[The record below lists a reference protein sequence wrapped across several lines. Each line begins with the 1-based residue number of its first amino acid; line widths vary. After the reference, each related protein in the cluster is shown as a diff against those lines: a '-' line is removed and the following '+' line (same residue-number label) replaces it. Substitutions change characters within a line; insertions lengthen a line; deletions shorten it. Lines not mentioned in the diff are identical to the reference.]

1 MSQQRYRFV
10 VGSAEEAVTV
20 LRDRLGE
27 NARVVSVRQVEGTGL
42 AKFLQAPKLE
52 VVAELVSAEQI
63 ALEQQP
69 TLQTVL
75 PAARALAA
83 APSTPA
89 LPAGSPGNPPAE
101 QGLREE
107 TPVGV
112 YAPPRAG
119 SAPHGNSQHS
129 NPHPAQNA
137 QAGNSTLHRLLA
149 AGGISTATLARLFSS
164 PEWDRMEK
172 MPPRFALVEAGI
184 RLREIY
190 GAIPKQPL
198 GDRVAFLGSPGTGK
212 TTALCKWL
220 AGDVFVRQRRG
231 VVLKLDLDRA
241 NPGDALA
248 VFCEALGVPCAR
260 SIPDVPKLGPGQTLY
275 IDVPGVIPGREE
287 ETTQVT
293 EALDPLFTNSR
304 VMVINAAYEAALIKR
319 SYAFA
324 QRSGCT
330 HVAFTHLDELTHW
343 GKLWEFILEPS
354 LTPLFLSTGPN
365 IAGDMEQDVF
375 EAVMARTFPSAGAQA
390 AHNRTAE

>member
-1 MSQQRYRFV
+1 MRMSQQRYKFV

-20 LRDRLGE
+20 LKERLGE

-52 VVAELVSAEQI
+52 VIAELVSAEQI
-63 ALEQQP
+63 ALERQP
-69 TLQTVL
+69 PAAIQATRGL
-75 PAARALAA
+75 PAVQAA
-83 APSTPA
+83 HG
-89 LPAGSPGNPPAE
+89 AGSPSQPALESPFPAEKTLGEYDPSRAGYGANGSQGSNPP
-101 QGLREE
+101 
-107 TPVGV
+107 
-112 YAPPRAG
+112 
-119 SAPHGNSQHS
+119 
-129 NPHPAQNA
+129 PAQNTET
-137 QAGNSTLHRLLA
+137 GNSTLHRLLA
-149 AGGISTATLARLFSS
+149 AGGISTATLARLVAS
-164 PEWDRMEK
+164 PDWDRVEK

-184 RLREIY
+184 RLRQIY
-190 GAIPKQPL
+190 QGIRKQPL
-198 GDRVAFLGSPGTGK
+198 GDRVVFLGSPGAGK

-260 SIPDVPKLGPGQTLY
+260 SIPDVPKLAPGQTLY
-275 IDVPGVIPGREE
+275 IDVPGVVPGREE
-287 ETTQVT
+287 ETAQVT

-319 SYAFA
+319 SYEFA
-324 QRSGCT
+324 QRAGCT

-343 GKLWEFILEPS
+343 GKLWEFILKPG

-375 EAVMARTFPSAGAQA
+375 ESVMARTFPSAGAQA
-390 AHNRTAE
+390 ADNRTAV

>member
-52 VVAELVSAEQI
+52 VVAELVSPEQI

-69 TLQTVL
+69 AMQAAP
-75 PAARALAA
+75 PATRALAA
-83 APSTPA
+83 AQPPAA
-89 LPAGSPGNPPAE
+89 LPASSPGTPSIE
-101 QGLREE
+101 QGFREE
-107 TPVGV
+107 QPLGV
-112 YAPPRAG
+112 YDPRRAG
-119 SAPHGNSQHS
+119 SGPRDTSNHS
-129 NPHPAQNA
+129 PLPPAQNSP
-137 QAGNSTLHRLLA
+137 AGNSTLHRLLA

-190 GAIPKQPL
+190 RGIPKKSL
-198 GDRVAFLGSPGTGK
+198 GDRVAFLGSPGAGK

-287 ETTQVT
+287 EAAQVT

-304 VMVINAAYEAALIKR
+304 VMVINAAYESALIKR

-375 EAVMARTFPSAGAQA
+375 EAVMARTFPNAGAQA
-390 AHNRTAE
+390 ADNRTAE

>member
-1 MSQQRYRFV
+1 MRMSQQRYRFV

-20 LRDRLGE
+20 LRERLGE

-52 VVAELVSAEQI
+52 VIAELVSPEQV

-69 TLQTVL
+69 TAQATL
-75 PAARALAA
+75 PATRGLPPTQPPHATGSPSQPTFEQVFPGKKLLGMQDP
-83 APSTPA
+83 APPGYSA
-89 LPAGSPGNPPAE
+89 NGGNGVNLPA
-101 QGLREE
+101 
-107 TPVGV
+107 
-112 YAPPRAG
+112 
-119 SAPHGNSQHS
+119 
-129 NPHPAQNA
+129 AQNA
-137 QAGNSTLHRLLA
+137 QTENSTLHRLLA
-149 AGGISTATLARLFSS
+149 AGGISTATLASLVAS
-164 PEWDRMEK
+164 PDWDRIER

-184 RLREIY
+184 RLRQIY
-190 GAIPKQPL
+190 QGIRKQPL
-198 GDRVAFLGSPGTGK
+198 GDRVAFLGSPGAGK

-260 SIPDVPKLGPGQTLY
+260 SIPDVPKLAPGQTLY

-287 ETTQVT
+287 EAAQIT

-319 SYAFA
+319 SYEFA

-343 GKLWEFILEPS
+343 GKLWEFILKPS

-375 EAVMARTFPSAGAQA
+375 ESVMAHTFPSAGAQVA
-390 AHNRTAE
+390 DNRTAE

>member
-1 MSQQRYRFV
+1 MRMSQQRYRFV

-20 LRDRLGE
+20 LKERLGE

-52 VVAELVSAEQI
+52 VIAELVSPEQI

-69 TLQTVL
+69 AATLQASRGLHAVQ
-75 PAARALAA
+75 PAHGPGS
-83 APSTPA
+83 PSQPA
-89 LPAGSPGNPPAE
+89 LEPPFPAEKTLGGYDPSNAGSRANGNHGSNPPPALNAE
-101 QGLREE
+101 
-107 TPVGV
+107 T
-112 YAPPRAG
+112 
-119 SAPHGNSQHS
+119 
-129 NPHPAQNA
+129 
-137 QAGNSTLHRLLA
+137 GNSTLHRLLA
-149 AGGISTATLARLFSS
+149 AGGISTATLARLVSS
-164 PEWDRMEK
+164 PDWDRIEK

-184 RLREIY
+184 RLRQIY
-190 GAIPKQPL
+190 QGIRKQPL
-198 GDRVAFLGSPGTGK
+198 GDRVAFLGSPGAGK

-260 SIPDVPKLGPGQTLY
+260 SIPDVPKLAPGQTLY
-275 IDVPGVIPGREE
+275 IDVPGVVAGRKE
-287 ETTQVT
+287 ETARVT

-319 SYAFA
+319 SYEFA
-324 QRSGCT
+324 QRAGCT

-343 GKLWEFILEPS
+343 GKLWEFILKPG

-375 EAVMARTFPSAGAQA
+375 ESVMAHTFPSAGAQA
-390 AHNRTAE
+390 ADNRTAV